1 MQIPFKR
8 LLLLGAL
15 LLAGGAHAGDDAGGF
30 VDVLDLPAV
39 YSNVPSRVPL
49 LAISRAGNRLI
60 SAGARGHILYSDE
73 GGSSWRQAEVP
84 VSSDL
89 TAVRF
94 PTPQD
99 GWAVGHDGVVL
110 HSADG
115 GLHWQRQLDGRQ
127 IGQLMIDYYNAHPQ
141 PDNATW
147 LAQAQ
152 RLKEEGADK
161 PFLDLWFRDAR
172 EGFVV
177 GAFNLILHTTDGG
190 LSWEPWNHRID
201 NPQALHLTAMTA
213 SGDDLFIVGEQG
225 LLLRLASRTVS
236 RQESQQPRFVALP
249 SPYAGS
255 FFGVVARPGLLFAYG
270 LRGHAIRSLDG
281 GESWTAVDTGLLVSL
296 TAASFDANGR
306 LYLFSQAGQGLVSDD
321 SGASFKA
328 LDLAERLPVSGA
340 VAGPGRLLLVGARG
354 IRENAMPV
362 R

>member
-8 LLLLGAL
+8 LLILGAL
-15 LLAGGAHAGDDAGGF
+15 LLAGGAQAGEQAGEKTETF
-30 VDVLDLPAV
+30 VDVLDQPAPH
-39 YSNVPSRVPL
+39 SANPSRAPL
-49 LAISRAGNRLI
+49 LAVTRADKRLV
-60 SAGARGHILYSDE
+60 SVGPRGHILYSDD
-73 GGSSWRQAEVP
+73 GGTSWRQAEVP

-115 GLHWQRQLDGRQ
+115 GQHWERQLDGRQ
-127 IGQLMIDYYNAHPQ
+127 VGQVMLDYYAAHPQ

-147 LAQAQ
+147 LDQARRYQ
-152 RLKEEGADK
+152 EEGADK
-161 PFLDLWFRDAR
+161 PFLDLWFRDAN
-172 EGFVV
+172 EGFVI
-177 GAFNLILHTTDGG
+177 GAFNLILHTRDGG
-190 LSWEPWNHRID
+190 RSWEPWNHRID
-201 NPQALHLTAMTA
+201 NPQALHLTAMAA

-225 LLLRLASRTVS
+225 LLLRLD
-236 RQESQQPRFVALP
+236 RQQEDPQQRFVALP

-255 FFGVVARPGLLFAYG
+255 FFGVIAQPGLIFAYG
-270 LRGHAIRSLDG
+270 LRGHAIRSLDNG
-281 GESWTAVDTGLLVSL
+281 ASWSAVDTGLPVSL
-296 TAASFDANGR
+296 TAASLDANGR

-321 SGASFKA
+321 RGASFKP

-354 IRENAMPV
+354 VRENAMPV